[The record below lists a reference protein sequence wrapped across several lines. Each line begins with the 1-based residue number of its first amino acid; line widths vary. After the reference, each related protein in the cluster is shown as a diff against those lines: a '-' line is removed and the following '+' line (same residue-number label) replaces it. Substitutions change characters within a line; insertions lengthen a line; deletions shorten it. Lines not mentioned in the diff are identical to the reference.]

1 MRNKFL
7 QLLNDLG
14 GKVEKAVFENI
25 CDEKGLF
32 EDISEALAVSR
43 EKRRLM
49 SLSLSQPK
57 IVFQD
62 QKFKSVIEINS
73 KEGEP
78 EYLLLTADNLQ
89 DMLKKYPEEIISSMQ
104 KDEKS
109 AQDRASVQQ
118 LKSWES
124 RKQWQLL
131 LPLTGLTDVSGAETQ
146 GEGDSPPEQD
156 FMKRLKEY
164 EAEIKHHSDDEYIRP
179 GQYEGDFVWPRYK
192 MVIEMDS
199 YEYHFKSKRLYRGTA
214 DRDFYYLERGYNLEQ
229 VHARWL
235 MEHGAGPVAKRV
247 VDKIRKNYKL
257 AEGWETA

>member
-1 MRNKFL
+1 MSNKFL

-14 GKVEKAVFENI
+14 GKVEETAFENI
-25 CDEKGLF
+25 CREKGLF
-32 EDISEALAVSR
+32 EDISPALAVSR
-43 EKRRLM
+43 EERRLM
-49 SLSLSQPK
+49 SLSLLQPK

-62 QKFKSVIEINS
+62 QKFKSVIKINS

-78 EYLLLTADNLQ
+78 AFLLLTADNFL
-89 DMLKKYPEEIISSMQ
+89 DMVKKYPEEIVHSV
-104 KDEKS
+104 KRDERN
-109 AQDRASVQQ
+109 AQDRASAQQ
-118 LKSWES
+118 LKSWEC
-124 RKQWQLL
+124 RGQLQLL

-156 FMKRLKEY
+156 FMERLKEY

-257 AEGWETA
+257 AEGWEAA